1 MTRLENLRGQIDSI
15 DDKIA
20 ALFAER
26 MAISKEIALEKNKTN
41 SPIEN
46 IQRENELIE
55 RITKQIPEDIRIY
68 TRQLYDTIFESSKAY
83 QRLFCNVH
91 PE

>member
-1 MTRLENLRGQIDSI
+1 MNRLENLRGQIDSI

-20 ALFAER
+20 ALFVER
-26 MAISKEIALEKNKTN
+26 MAISKEVALEKNKTN

-46 IQRENELIE
+46 IQRENQIIG
-55 RITKQIPEDIRIY
+55 RITKQTPEDIRIY
-68 TRQLYDTIFESSKAY
+68 AKQLYNTIFESSKAY
-83 QRLFCNVH
+83 QRLFCYDQ